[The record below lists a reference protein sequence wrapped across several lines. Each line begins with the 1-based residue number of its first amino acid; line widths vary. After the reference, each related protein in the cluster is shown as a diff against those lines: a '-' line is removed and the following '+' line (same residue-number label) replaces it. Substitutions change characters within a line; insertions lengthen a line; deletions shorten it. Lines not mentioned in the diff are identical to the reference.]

1 MKFLNN
7 GIRKFVK
14 KGNYYTYGYDGQSAS
29 VFMKDGRW
37 SATVDHFATTQL
49 FYSDNF
55 ISPSFKEIVDAEKE
69 LGTKLTTDRIT
80 TGQLKY
86 LKRHTV
92 GPGTIYNQIKRVEE
106 NWKPFLNQDLIEYDI
121 EEEYE
126 RFCYLLDLHK
136 GKEIT
141 VGLSGGRDSAW
152 LVMFL
157 KHRGFNPNLIHI
169 TSPNNYNGID
179 DICCDRYR
187 KEMGWEIENFEVD
200 FIHDV
205 YDEEDKVFTEFWS
218 DSIYPLK
225 SHSVSKHKG
234 IKMSGESSE
243 SDHSKKIQWMKDMG
257 VVDDDIYITE
267 YIKRMFNNDTYYG
280 RGMENFD
287 TKVWKVQDESMDYI
301 YEYYRKILK
310 ELKDHPL
317 KHNIFWIPS
326 YQSSRLYQE
335 SQDHRNEWFAPF
347 ADRELQKINIF
358 KKETR
363 QSNLSNSMKKKK
375 LYNMGEKYFGKEW
388 SGLSWDYD
396 IVGMGIPFDTEQ
408 MLQRKIYTSKK
419 EKGLR
424 VTNSGMNPLGI
435 FILKDAKTAQYF
447 ANNIWI
453 QNAKFDIVSEDY
465 EFPKNEKLRDKLWKE
480 IRENKTLMIIPLG
493 ITNTELFNNVK
504 SPNVMSLFNNLIKSQ
519 IGYADWQEG
528 DKKLPTPLPL
538 VNSMKI
544 INQSMK
550 DSFHLNLTPQNLMVL
565 AEFIGLNIKDPD
577 HLKNTTLPVYDDLYG
592 NFNMWEYDRKYN
604 TVKPSWKSILSLGVD
619 PDLIY
624 TVKEI
629 TFEDILE
636 GWKQLWPDRKDTPNV
651 STWTLMKECFFYDN
665 VVIVK
670 DMIDH
675 DINIKTTEDVNYYGV
690 YENEKLIGVN
700 SGHKTCQISWRSR
713 GLWVHPDY
721 RGRRISKMLLNAVV
735 DSADT
740 QYVWSVPKTASIKS
754 YESIGFIKRS
764 DEIVTAQDK
773 NYIVIL
779 NKKTL
784 DNDEN

>member
-1 MKFLNN
+1 
-7 GIRKFVK
+7 
-14 KGNYYTYGYDGQSAS
+14 
-29 VFMKDGRW
+29 MKDGRW

-504 SPNVMSLFNNLIKSQ
+504 SPNVMSVFNNLIKSQ

-764 DEIVTAQDK
+764 DEIVTTQDK

>member
-335 SQDHRNEWFAPF
+335 SQDPRNEWFAPF
-347 ADRELQKINIF
+347 ADRELQKINIL

-504 SPNVMSLFNNLIKSQ
+504 SPNVMSVFNNLIKSQ

-764 DEIVTAQDK
+764 DEIVTTQDK

>member
-1 MKFLNN
+1 MNGLTMKFLNN

-69 LGTKLTTDRIT
+69 LGTKLTTDWIT

-106 NWKPFLNQDLIEYDI
+106 DWKPFLNQDLIEYDM
-121 EEEYE
+121 EEEYQ
-126 RFCYLLDLHK
+126 RFCYLFDLHK
-136 GKEIT
+136 DKEIT

-157 KHRGFNPNLIHI
+157 KHRGFNPNLVHI

-187 KEMGWEIENFEVD
+187 KEVGWEIENFEVD

-205 YDEEDKVFTEFWS
+205 YEEEDKVFTEFWP
-218 DSIYPLK
+218 DLIYPLK
-225 SHSVSKHKG
+225 SHSVSKYGG

-243 SDHSKKIQWMKDMG
+243 SDHSKKTQWMRDMG
-257 VVDDDIYITE
+257 VMDDDIYITN
-267 YIKRMFNNDTYYG
+267 YIKDMYNNRVYYG
-280 RGMENFD
+280 RGMDNYD
-287 TKVWKVQDESMDYI
+287 PQIWKAQDESMDYI
-301 YEYYRKILK
+301 YEYYRNILK

-335 SQDHRNEWFAPF
+335 SQDPRNEWFAPF
-347 ADRELQKINIF
+347 ADRELQRINIF
-358 KKETR
+358 KKQSR
-363 QSNLSNSMKKKK
+363 QTGNTQKKSMKKKK
-375 LYNMGEKYFGKEW
+375 MYNMGEKYFGKEW
-388 SGLSWDYD
+388 NNLSWDYD
-396 IVGMGIPFDTEQ
+396 IVGMGIPFDLEQ
-408 MLQRKIYTSKK
+408 MEKRKIYTSKK

-424 VTNSGMNPLGI
+424 VRNSGMNPLGV

-493 ITNTELFNNVK
+493 ITDTEIFKNVK
-504 SPNVMSLFNNLIKSQ
+504 SPNVMTVFNNLLKSQ
-519 IGYADWQEG
+519 IRYADKE
-528 DKKLPTPLPL
+528 LPTPLPL
-538 VNSMKI
+538 VNSMNI
-544 INQSMK
+544 INQSMN
-550 DSFHLNLTPQNLMVL
+550 DTFHLNLTPQNLMVL
-565 AEFIGLNIKDPD
+565 IEFVGLNLKDPD
-577 HLKNTTLPVYDDLYG
+577 HLKNTTLPVYDDLHSS
-592 NFNMWEYDRKYN
+592 FDMWEYDRKSN
-604 TVKPSWKSILSLGVD
+604 TVKPSWKGILSLGVD
-619 PDLIY
+619 PDIIY
-624 TVKEI
+624 KVKEI
-629 TFEDILE
+629 NHLEILE
-636 GWKQLWPDRKDTPNV
+636 GWKQLWPDRKDIPSV
-651 STWTLMKECFFYDN
+651 STWTLMEECFLYDD
-665 VVIVK
+665 VDVVK
-670 DMIDH
+670 DAIDH
-675 DINIKTTEDVNYYGV
+675 DINIKTTEYVNYYGV
-690 YENEKLIGVN
+690 YDNEKLIGVN
-700 SGHKTCQISWRSR
+700 SGHKTSQISWRSR
-713 GLWVHPDY
+713 GLWVHPNY
-721 RGRRISKMLLNAVV
+721 RGRKISKMLLNAVV
-735 DSADT
+735 DSAHT
-740 QYVWSVPKTASIKS
+740 QYVWSVPKTKS
-754 YESIGFIKRS
+754 MAAYESVGFIKRS
-764 DEIVTAQDK
+764 DEIVTDQDN

-779 NKKTL
+779 TKNT
-784 DNDEN
+784 